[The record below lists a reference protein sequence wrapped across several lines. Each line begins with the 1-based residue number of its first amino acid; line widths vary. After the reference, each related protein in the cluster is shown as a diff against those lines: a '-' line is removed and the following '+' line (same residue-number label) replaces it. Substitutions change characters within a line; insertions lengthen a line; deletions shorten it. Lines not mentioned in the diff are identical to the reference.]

1 MRYFHLTLIG
11 IALACIGGGAVAQQA
26 VPDGAA
32 TATATAAGYSAA
44 VAKAVNLCSTCHG
57 PYGVSVSPEFP
68 NLAAQNANYLA
79 AQLKAFR
86 EHARAEKLAHD
97 FMWGIAGPLDNEAI
111 AGLAKYYSEQKP
123 AAPRPGNPALVPK
136 GQELFDKGVPDRGIL
151 ACTTCHGAN
160 AQGSFDFPR
169 LAGQNATYVVRQL
182 EAIQSAARAA
192 PVMHGIVQNLS
203 PEEMVAVAEF
213 VQSK

>member
-1 MRYFHLTLIG
+1 MTKFQLTLFWT
-11 IALACIGGGAVAQQA
+11 ALAWIGGVATAQQA
-26 VPDGAA
+26 AEQKPAPATGAA
-32 TATATAAGYSAA
+32 YSAA
-44 VAKAVNLCSTCHG
+44 VTKAVNLCSTCHG

-68 NLAAQNANYLA
+68 NLAAQKATYLA
-79 AQLKAFR
+79 AQLKAFQ
-86 EHARAEKLAHD
+86 EHARAEKAAHD
-97 FMWGIAGPLDNEAI
+97 FMWGIAGPLDQEMI

-123 AAPRPGNPALVPK
+123 AAPRPGNPQLVEK
-136 GQELFDKGVPDRGIL
+136 GKALFDKGVPDRGIL
-151 ACTTCHGAN
+151 ACTTCHGPD
-160 AQGSFDFPR
+160 AQGTFDFPR

-203 PEEMVAVAEF
+203 PEEMVSVAEF

>member
-1 MRYFHLTLIG
+1 MRHFQLTLIG
-11 IALACIGGGAVAQQA
+11 VALACMAGGASGQQPVTDKPA
-26 VPDGAA
+26 PITV
-32 TATATAAGYSAA
+32 AGYSTA
-44 VAKAVNLCSTCHG
+44 VSKAVNLCSTCHG

-68 NLAAQNANYLA
+68 NLAGQRAGYLA
-79 AQLKAFR
+79 VQLKAFQ
-86 EHARAEKLAHD
+86 EHTRAEKAAHD
-97 FMWGIAGPLDNEAI
+97 FMWGIAGPLDSETI

-123 AAPRPGNPALVPK
+123 AAPRVANPELVAKGNALY
-136 GQELFDKGVPDRGIL
+136 DKGAPDRGIL
-151 ACTTCHGAN
+151 ACSTCHGVD
-160 AQGSFDFPR
+160 AQGTLDFPR

-203 PEEMVAVAEF
+203 PEEMVSVAEF

>member
-1 MRYFHLTLIG
+1 MRYFQLRLLG
-11 IALACIGGGAVAQQA
+11 LALACMAGSAWGQQPTTDKPAAVT
-26 VPDGAA
+26 V
-32 TATATAAGYSAA
+32 AGYTTA
-44 VAKAVNLCSTCHG
+44 VSKAVNLCSTCHG

-68 NLAAQNANYLA
+68 NLAGQRAGYLA
-79 AQLKAFR
+79 VQLQAFQ
-86 EHARAEKLAHD
+86 EHTRAEKAAHD
-97 FMWGIAGPLDNEAI
+97 FMWGIAGPLDSETI
-111 AGLAKYYSEQKP
+111 AGLAKYYSEQRP
-123 AAPRPGNPALVPK
+123 AAPRPGNPELVAK
-136 GQELFDKGVPDRGIL
+136 GKSLFDKGAPDRGVL
-151 ACTTCHGAN
+151 ACTTCHGAD

>member
-1 MRYFHLTLIG
+1 MRHFQRTLLG
-11 IALACIGGGAVAQQA
+11 IALACIGGGASGQQA
-26 VPDGAA
+26 A
-32 TATATAAGYSAA
+32 TEKPAPVTAAGYTAA
-44 VAKAVNLCSTCHG
+44 VSKAVNLCSTCHG

-68 NLAAQNANYLA
+68 NLAGQRAGYLA
-79 AQLKAFR
+79 AQLKAFQ
-86 EHARAEKLAHD
+86 EHARAEKAAHD
-97 FMWGIAGPLDNEAI
+97 FMWGIAGPLDSEMI

-123 AAPRPGNPALVPK
+123 AAPRLGNPELVAK
-136 GQELFDKGVPDRGIL
+136 GKALFDKGAPDRGIL
-151 ACTTCHGAN
+151 ACSTCHGAD
-160 AQGSFDFPR
+160 AQGTFDFPR

-203 PEEMVAVAEF
+203 PEEMVSVAEF